1 MSRKIFFDEVQK
13 YTKYKLVEMLINKHK
28 DKKLT
33 NLNQIEELSEDV
45 LDVLTICGM
54 KFYTKGKTQE

>member
-1 MSRKIFFDEVQK
+1 MSREVFFEQVQK
-13 YTKYKLVEMLINKHK
+13 YTKYKLVEMLTKKHK
-28 DKKLT
+28 GRFDDLQDVE
-33 NLNQIEELSEDV
+33 NLSEDV